1 MLPTIKFYKGFN
13 GPFGPQFTMGHE
25 ENSGGKQTDEAFWAM
40 KYWPLDS

>member
-25 ENSGGKQTDEAFWAM
+25 NSGGKQTDEAFWAM